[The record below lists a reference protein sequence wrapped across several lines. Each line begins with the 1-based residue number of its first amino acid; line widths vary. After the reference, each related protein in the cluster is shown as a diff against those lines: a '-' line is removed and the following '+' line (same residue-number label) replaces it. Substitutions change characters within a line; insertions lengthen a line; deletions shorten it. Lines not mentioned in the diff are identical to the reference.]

1 MVDAEIDKII
11 ERTVI
16 KATKESDK
24 RTQAHI
30 NALTKE
36 SDERMQQYIGAIN
49 EESKHNIEAVAEQ
62 YLGLNE
68 KVDRIEAT
76 SNATFEEVGNMR
88 VELTEHNEIM
98 KNQEKRIT
106 TLEEKVR

>member
-1 MVDAEIDKII
+1 MVVWYANNMTDAEIEKII
-11 ERTVI
+11 EKTVA
-16 KATKESDK
+16 KSDK
-24 RTQAHI
+24 
-30 NALTKE
+30 
-36 SDERMQQYIGAIN
+36 RMQQYIGAIH